1 MNVLVILLSLI
12 GGLAIVN
19 AVVSWSQQRT
29 QEPHHGGQ
37 PTRRRRC
44 SHLDAASS
52 GIDYDYG
59 HTHHG
64 FFDVSDF
71 GGGDHGGGGFDG
83 GCDGGGCD

>member
-1 MNVLVILLSLI
+1 MIVPTIVFSLI
-12 GGLAIVN
+12 GVLAIAN
-19 AVVSWSQQRT
+19 TVVSLIQRNT
-29 QEPHHGGQ
+29 RERHHRGQ
-37 PTRRRRC
+37 PTRRRR
-44 SHLDAASS
+44 SSLLDAASS

-64 FFDVSDF
+64 FFDTSDF